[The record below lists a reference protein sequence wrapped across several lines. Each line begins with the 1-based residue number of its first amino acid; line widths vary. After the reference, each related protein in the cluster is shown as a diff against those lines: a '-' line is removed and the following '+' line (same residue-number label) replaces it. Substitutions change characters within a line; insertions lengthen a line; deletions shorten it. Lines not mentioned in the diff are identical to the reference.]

1 VAGRCRNAAHHVIVE
16 AAMVSRISAKVIEW
30 VSRQPLFFQ
39 VASIV
44 VLVTVLL
51 YVLVFMLAVLVEV

>member
-1 VAGRCRNAAHHVIVE
+1 
-16 AAMVSRISAKVIEW
+16 MVSRISAKVVEW
-30 VSRQPLFFQ
+30 ISRQPLFFQ

-51 YVLVFMLAVLVEV
+51 YVLVFMLAVLVGV